1 MFGTA
6 LTFKLKND
14 WRNQN
19 ETKSIQAITLTAL
32 FAALTFIGTTIKI
45 PLPTGAFVHLGNA
58 MLLLA
63 ILLLGYFKGSLAGGL
78 GFAIFD
84 LLNGYATEA
93 PYFILESFI
102 VGLFAIFAIRLFKN
116 NPTKIWQIIVIGI
129 FTGLGKII
137 MTQVKN
143 TVVLLIAGSNL
154 SNAFIAASIKLP
166 ATLINVVSTIII
178 VSILYFPLKKLNQR
192 LNG

>member
-1 MFGTA
+1 
-6 LTFKLKND
+6 
-14 WRNQN
+14 
-19 ETKSIQAITLTAL
+19 
-32 FAALTFIGTTIKI
+32 
-45 PLPTGAFVHLGNA
+45 

-63 ILLLGYFKGSLAGGL
+63 ILLLGYFKGALAGGL

-116 NPTKIWQIIVIGI
+116 HPTKIWQIIVIGI
-129 FTGLGKII
+129 FTGIGKII

-143 TVVLLIAGSNL
+143 TIVLLIAGSNL

>member
-1 MFGTA
+1 M
-6 LTFKLKND
+6 K
-14 WRNQN
+14 Q
-19 ETKSIQAITLTAL
+19 TKSIQAITLTAL

-63 ILLLGYFKGSLAGGL
+63 ILLLGYFKGALAGGL

-102 VGLFAIFAIRLFKN
+102 VGLFGLFAIFAIRLFKN
-116 NPTKIWQIIVIGI
+116 NPTKIWQIIVIGL
-129 FTGLGKII
+129 FTGIGKII

-166 ATLINVVSTIII
+166 ATMINVVSTIII

-192 LNG
+192 VNYSPLS

>member
-129 FTGLGKII
+129 FTGIGKII

>member
-1 MFGTA
+1 
-6 LTFKLKND
+6 
-14 WRNQN
+14 
-19 ETKSIQAITLTAL
+19 
-32 FAALTFIGTTIKI
+32 
-45 PLPTGAFVHLGNA
+45 

-129 FTGLGKII
+129 FTGIGKII

-143 TVVLLIAGSNL
+143 TIVLLIAGSNL
-154 SNAFIAASIKLP
+154 SNAFIAASMKLP

>member
-1 MFGTA
+1 M
-6 LTFKLKND
+6 KD
-14 WRNQN
+14 
-19 ETKSIQAITLTAL
+19 
-32 FAALTFIGTTIKI
+32 
-45 PLPTGAFVHLGNA
+45 LGNA

-129 FTGLGKII
+129 FTGIGKII

>member
-1 MFGTA
+1 
-6 LTFKLKND
+6 
-14 WRNQN
+14 
-19 ETKSIQAITLTAL
+19 
-32 FAALTFIGTTIKI
+32 
-45 PLPTGAFVHLGNA
+45 

-63 ILLLGYFKGSLAGGL
+63 ILLLGYFKGALAGGL

-129 FTGLGKII
+129 FTGIGKII

-143 TVVLLIAGSNL
+143 TIVLLIAGSNL

>member
-1 MFGTA
+1 M
-6 LTFKLKND
+6 K
-14 WRNQN
+14 Q
-19 ETKSIQAITLTAL
+19 TKSIQAITLTAL

-63 ILLLGYFKGSLAGGL
+63 ILLLGYFKGALAGGV

-102 VGLFAIFAIRLFKN
+102 VGLFAVFAIRLFKN

-129 FTGLGKII
+129 FTGIGI
-137 MTQVKN
+137 MTQIKN

-192 LNG
+192 LHG